1 MNSSMEPKQPPS
13 EYQANLEILVQL
25 PLFAGLPLE
34 PLKVLAYLCR
44 REIYK
49 PGEIIFHEHEVDP
62 NAYYLLE
69 GKAVL
74 FTESDGE
81 AEFIEFGERDFLGSM
96 SLFCDLKRLFSL
108 KAQTRVICL
117 VLSRE
122 KFQKVVERFP
132 EISPKMVQ
140 AIIAGVYA
148 WEEQWL
154 REHAT
159 GCEHCR
165 QRLGVS
171 LV

>member
-1 MNSSMEPKQPPS
+1 MNSSMEPKQPLS

-44 REIYK
+44 RDIYK

-62 NAYYLLE
+62 SAYYLLE

-74 FTESDGE
+74 ITESNGE
-81 AEFIEFGERDFLGSM
+81 TECTQFGERDFIGSM
-96 SLFCDLKRLFSL
+96 SLYCDLKRLFTL

-122 KFQKVVERFP
+122 KFQKVVDRFP
-132 EISPKMVQ
+132 EISQRMVQ
-140 AIIAGVYA
+140 AIFMEVHA
-148 WEEQWL
+148 WEERLL
-154 REHAT
+154 REHAA
-159 GCEHCR
+159 GCDHCR
-165 QRLGVS
+165 QRIGVS

>member
-1 MNSSMEPKQPPS
+1 MNSSTEPKQPLS

-44 REIYK
+44 REIYR
-49 PGEIIFHEHEVDP
+49 PGEVIFHEHEVDP
-62 NAYYLLE
+62 GAYYLLE

-74 FTESDGE
+74 ITEDDGE
-81 AEFIEFGERDFLGSM
+81 TEYTEFGERDFIGSM
-96 SLFCDLKRLFSL
+96 SLYCDLKRLFSL
-108 KAQTRVICL
+108 KAQTRVVCM

-132 EISPKMVQ
+132 EISLRIIQ
-140 AIIAGVYA
+140 AIFMGIHA
-148 WEEQWL
+148 WEERLL
-154 REHAT
+154 REHVAE
-159 GCEHCR
+159 CDHCR
-165 QRLGVS
+165 QRIGVS

>member
-1 MNSSMEPKQPPS
+1 MNSSTEPKQQLS

-44 REIYK
+44 RETYK

-62 NAYYLLE
+62 SAYYLLE

-74 FTESDGE
+74 ITESDGE
-81 AEFIEFGERDFLGSM
+81 AQYTEFGERDFVGSM
-96 SLFCDLKRLFSL
+96 SLYCDLKRLFTL
-108 KAQTRVICL
+108 KAQTRVVCM

-122 KFQKVVERFP
+122 KFQKVLERFP
-132 EISPKMVQ
+132 EISTRMIQ
-140 AIIAGVYA
+140 AIFMSVHA
-148 WEEQWL
+148 WEERLL
-154 REHAT
+154 REHVAE
-159 GCEHCR
+159 CDHCR
-165 QRLGVS
+165 QRIGVS